1 MNVTTLGLDLI
12 KRFEGL
18 RLKAYRDTNGTWT
31 IGYGTTAAADVGVDP
46 TPGMTITREQ
56 ADLYL
61 ALAARKFADQIGPAI
76 KRAMTVGEE
85 AALLSFAYNVGPGA
99 FLGSSVLRKFNAGDK
114 LGAANALLLW
124 CKETKGGV
132 KVVNQGLLT
141 RRKIERAIFLG
152 EAR

>member
-1 MNVTTLGLDLI
+1 MNVTALGLDLI

-18 RLKAYRDTNGTWT
+18 MLRTYRDTRGILT
-31 IGYGTTAAADVGVDP
+31 IGYGTTAAAEVGIDP
-46 TPGMTITREQ
+46 QPGMTITKAQ
-56 ADLYL
+56 AELYL
-61 ALAARKFADQIGPAI
+61 SLAARKFADRIGPAI
-76 KRAMTVGEE
+76 KRAMSEGEE

>member
-1 MNVTTLGLDLI
+1 MNVTERGLDLI

-18 RLKAYRDTNGTWT
+18 VLSAYRDTRGILT
-31 IGYGTTAAADVGVDP
+31 IGYGTTAAAGVGIDP
-46 TPGMTITREQ
+46 QLGMTITKEQ
-56 ADLYL
+56 AELYL
-61 ALAARKFADQIGPAI
+61 ALAARKFADRIGPAI
-76 KRAMTVGEE
+76 KRAMTEGEE

-132 KVVNQGLLT
+132 KVVNQGLLK
-141 RRKIERAIFLG
+141 RRKAERAVFLG
-152 EAR
+152 ES